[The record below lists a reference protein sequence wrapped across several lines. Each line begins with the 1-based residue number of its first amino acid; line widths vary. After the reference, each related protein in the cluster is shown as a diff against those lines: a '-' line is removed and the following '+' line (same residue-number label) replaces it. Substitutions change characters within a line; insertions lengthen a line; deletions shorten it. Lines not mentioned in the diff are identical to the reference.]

1 MFFKSLNHAGCDP
14 FDGMNF
20 VATGENVPGFVRDE
34 ADDLIIPRGFAE
46 TFKDFGILT
55 ACIIVDRN
63 GFEEFLDQF
72 DQRRMAEDFGP
83 KDLAALSSR
92 DFREDEEDGLSRGL
106 GGCE

>member
-20 VATGENVPGFVRDE
+20 VATGENVPGFVSDE

-46 TFKDFGILT
+46 TFKDYGILT

-63 GFEEFLDQF
+63 RFEEFLDQF

-83 KDLAALSSR
+83 KDLASTSAWNFLK
-92 DFREDEEDGLSRGL
+92 E
-106 GGCE
+106 